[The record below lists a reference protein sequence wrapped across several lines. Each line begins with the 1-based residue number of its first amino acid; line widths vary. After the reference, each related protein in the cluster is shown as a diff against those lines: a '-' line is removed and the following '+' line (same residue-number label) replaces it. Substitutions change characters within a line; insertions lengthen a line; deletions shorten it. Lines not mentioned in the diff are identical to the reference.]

1 MQASLRETATYSIH
15 AYPAHLINSIS
26 LRRGRRA
33 TLRPVLPQDA
43 ELEQQ
48 FVATLSQGARFNR
61 FHGNLCGLSEKLAEQ
76 ITCIDYVHQMGFVV
90 TLPEGDDEV
99 VIADACYVLSDDGD
113 TAEFAIAV
121 SDAWQRQGLGSQ
133 LIEAL
138 CDAARRG
145 GARWLYGEVLA
156 ANASMIGLMI
166 RCGFTVRPHPGDEQL
181 VRVERS
187 VHAPMKV
194 RRAVCRPNRLLA
206 ALNHALPRWLQRVQ
220 GSTAKVTPTGRSY
233 ERQLLGRV
241 M

>member
-121 SDAWQRQGLGSQ
+121 SDGWQRQGLGSQ

-187 VHAPMKV
+187 VYAPMKA
-194 RRAVCRPNRLLA
+194 RRAVRRPNRLLA

-220 GSTAKVTPTGRSY
+220 GGTAKVTPAGRSY

>member
-1 MQASLRETATYSIH
+1 MQTTPRNTATYSIH
-15 AYPAHLINSIS
+15 AYPAHLINPIS
-26 LRRGRRA
+26 LRRGLRA
-33 TLRPVLPQDA
+33 TIRPVLPQDA
-43 ELEQQ
+43 PLEQR
-48 FVATLSQGARFNR
+48 FVASLSQAARINR
-61 FHGNLCGLSEKLAEQ
+61 FHGNLCGLSEKVAAQ
-76 ITCIDYVHQMGFVV
+76 ITCIDYVSQMGFVV

-138 CDAARRG
+138 CNAARRG

-166 RCGFTVRPHPGDEQL
+166 RCGFTVRPHPGDETL

-187 VHAPMKV
+187 VYAPIKA
-194 RRAVCRPNRLLA
+194 RRAARRPNRLLA
-206 ALNHALPRWLQRVQ
+206 ALNHALPRWLQRVKGEAAQ
-220 GSTAKVTPTGRSY
+220 AIPSGRSY
-233 ERQLLGRV
+233 ERQLFGRV

>member
-1 MQASLRETATYSIH
+1 MQATLREATTYSIH

-43 ELEQQ
+43 PLEQK

-61 FHGNLCGLSEKLAEQ
+61 FHGNLCGLSEKVAAQ

-90 TLPEGDDEV
+90 TLPEGDEEV

-121 SDAWQRQGLGSQ
+121 SDTWQRQGLGSQ
-133 LIEAL
+133 LIDAL

-156 ANASMIGLMI
+156 SNTSMLGLMI
-166 RCGFTVRPHPGDEQL
+166 RCGFTVRPHPGDERL

-187 VHAPMKV
+187 VTGPAKTHRTA
-194 RRAVCRPNRLLA
+194 RRPNRLLA

-220 GSTAKVTPTGRSY
+220 GITASPTPSGRSY